1 MKNKLNLKN
10 NKSEKFFQ
18 INLFLDEKEAMYIHD
33 LEEII
38 RKDNIYSLIRKLIYI
53 HKNYYILSPKE
64 TEFYDKNSYIYND
77 FLYNIFQILDISVEH
92 QIAKDFFLE
101 NNKPLN
107 LNDLAQIAKWEK
119 SDESE
124 LKKGSVFIVEE
135 EFKNFQNKFN
145 EAIKTKQEFFDAHSY
160 LYLEKVWMLKL
171 KNYPIDMIE
180 LSAIGKFSLNMSI
193 NVFLKQLERIEN
205 EWVKK
210 KDVIKYSRYV
220 RENEECFFEECEYAE
235 VLLDEYFR
243 FLENSRNNIR
253 NFIFD
258 YFMNQINHIVF
269 SKEK

>member
-1 MKNKLNLKN
+1 MLK
-10 NKSEKFFQ
+10 
-18 INLFLDEKEAMYIHD
+18 I
-33 LEEII
+33 
-38 RKDNIYSLIRKLIYI
+38 
-53 HKNYYILSPKE
+53 
-64 TEFYDKNSYIYND
+64 
-77 FLYNIFQILDISVEH
+77 
-92 QIAKDFFLE
+92 FFLE

-193 NVFLKQLERIEN
+193 NVFLIQLERIEN

-243 FLENSRNNIR
+243 FLENSRNHIR

-258 YFMNQINHIVF
+258 YFMNQINHIEF
-269 SKEK
+269 SKKSELIFQR